1 MMQGQSQRLA
11 PQASRD
17 DFGAA
22 LERSLSQASILV
34 IDDEPG
40 MRNFMTK
47 VLGPHCK
54 RVEQAASAQEA
65 SEILD
70 RAHFD
75 LIVLDNI
82 MPGKKGLDWVAEQ
95 QRVGLFADTILVT
108 AYADLE
114 TAIQALRIGIAD
126 FVLKPFRANQILNA
140 VARALDRKNLRRE
153 NYLLKH
159 ELSVEG
165 ASARGRLLGKSE
177 PIERARE
184 MLQRLAPLPTPVL
197 FTGASGTGKEI
208 AARTLHSLSE
218 RAEKPFVA
226 VNCAAISP
234 ENMAQ
239 ELFGVIDTHDRRRD
253 GLFLAAEGG
262 TLFLDEV
269 AQMPEQVQAALLRV
283 LEDQRVRPIGA
294 ERDIP
299 LNLRILFA
307 TNADL
312 ETAVEEGRF
321 RADLYHRI
329 NVVRIQMPPLR
340 ERVED
345 IVELAALFM
354 EQFSASLGMPKLEFD
369 SDTLLKFSRYHWP
382 GNVRELRNLIERS
395 VILGAFPEEFAGK
408 GADTV
413 TGTAAVENL
422 EMVMQRHIM
431 HVLDECGGNRA
442 EAARR
447 LGVSRKT
454 IDRKCASWGV

>member
-1 MMQGQSQRLA
+1 MNVS
-11 PQASRD
+11 SVIRD
-17 DFGAA
+17 
-22 LERSLSQASILV
+22 EYSESLSSASILV

-40 MRNFMTK
+40 MRHFMTK
-47 VLGPHCK
+47 ILEPRCK
-54 RVEQAASAQEA
+54 RVEQAASAAEA
-65 SEILD
+65 SDILD
-70 RAHFD
+70 KAHFD

-82 MPGKKGLDWVAEQ
+82 MPGKTGLDWVAEQ
-95 QRVGLFADTILVT
+95 RRVGLFADTILVT
-108 AYADLE
+108 AYADLD

-140 VARALDRKNLRRE
+140 VARALDRKYLRRE

-159 ELSVEG
+159 ELSAEKS
-165 ASARGRLLGKSE
+165 SARGRLLGKSSA
-177 PIERARE
+177 IEKVRQ

-208 AARTLHSLSE
+208 AARTLHSLSD
-218 RAEKPFVA
+218 RAEQPFVA
-226 VNCAAISP
+226 INCASLSP
-234 ENMAQ
+234 DRLAE
-239 ELFGVIDTHDRRRD
+239 ELFGVVDAQDRRRD
-253 GLFLAAEGG
+253 GLFLHADGG

-283 LEDQRVRPIGA
+283 LEDQKVRPVGA

-299 LNLRILFA
+299 LNLRFLLA

-312 ETAVEEGRF
+312 PQAVEEGKF

-329 NVVRIQMPPLR
+329 NVVNIEMPALKERI
-340 ERVED
+340 ED

-354 EQFSASLGMPKLEFD
+354 DQFALSLGMPALELD
-369 SDTLLKFSRYHWP
+369 EETLLKFSRYAWP

-395 VILGAFPEEFAGK
+395 VILGAFPEEFSGTGSVI
-408 GADTV
+408 GA
-413 TGTAAVENL
+413 AAVENL
-422 EMVMQRHIM
+422 DMVMQRHIM
-431 HVLDECGGNRA
+431 HVLDACDGNRA

-454 IDRKCASWGV
+454 VDRKCASWGL